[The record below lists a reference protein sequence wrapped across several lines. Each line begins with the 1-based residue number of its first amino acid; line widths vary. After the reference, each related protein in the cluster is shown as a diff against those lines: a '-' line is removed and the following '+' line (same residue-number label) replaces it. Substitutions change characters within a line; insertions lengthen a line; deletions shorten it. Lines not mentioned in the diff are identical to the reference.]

1 MSVEPCQVSSSKYDY
16 LFTLTLSDSRTP
28 REATRERNE
37 KDRDDLSEII
47 PSPINL
53 SPEHY
58 WTVIRGGT
66 LDTISLIVLHSA
78 LGFTESTGV

>member
-1 MSVEPCQVSSSKYDY
+1 MITCLPC
-16 LFTLTLSDSRTP
+16 DSLTP
-28 REATRERNE
+28 REARKERDE
-37 KDRDDLSEII
+37 EDRDDLSEII
-47 PSPINL
+47 FSPINL

-58 WTVIRGGT
+58 WTVIGGT